1 MKKKLRIGILL
12 CILVLFFFIF
22 YKKNQEEQIVNDIN
36 KEYIL

>member
-12 CILVLFFFIF
+12 CILVLFFFMF
-22 YKKNQEEQIVNDIN
+22 YIKNLKEKIVNDIN